1 MHSRRDFLIGAASL
15 ATVITPSRLRRPGEA
30 SAQTTAGPAWNSG
43 DVAHLLPTVNH
54 QRFLIKVSF
63 RRPQQAP
70 ALLVDRRKVPG
81 RRGDTVG
88 LFWTFDAADLQ
99 PARRY
104 ALQLLDARG
113 RALCDPWPLA
123 TFPSPSDSPARL
135 RLLIYSCA
143 GGHDALPDHKPTDV
157 STHRF
162 LTLAVRRRMLA
173 RAMSFTPDAVVAN
186 GDHIYWD
193 LRSARADLLGNSPEA
208 RKYAGV
214 FDRAQPVLGTSNEDV
229 LKKAVGPQIVDLY
242 GTTMRSTPVFF
253 LQDDH
258 DYFET
263 DEADDTLVTLPP
275 DPFMMNLARASQL
288 MYYPEFLP
296 DAHRGSGLPAGSAA
310 DRPAGVSESFGTLRY
325 GKLLELL
332 MYDCRRY
339 VTLTGPSATFVPPL
353 IEDWLQARMA
363 ASDAAHVVNMPSI
376 PPGWSAGKWGEWYAD
391 MDGGNQRLTTAIPKP
406 YWQSGWRLQHDR
418 LLQAASAMRGRV
430 PLFISGDLH
439 SIGETRIFRTSGIDL
454 RQNPVIAVLP
464 GPVGTGRPGWPSLV
478 RGLRG
483 LPPAGLDVEEGLPA
497 LEENGFMIV
506 DFTPA
511 GATLRYFRW
520 KLGQSEGSL
529 DTLEPF
535 RVTELAVPG

>member
-1 MHSRRDFLIGAASL
+1 MQTRRDFLIGAASVASL
-15 ATVITPSRLRRPGEA
+15 IASRE
-30 SAQTTAGPAWNSG
+30 SADAQNKAVAAWNSG
-43 DVAHLLPTVNH
+43 DVAHMLPTVNH
-54 QRFLIKVSF
+54 QRFLIKASF
-63 RRPQQAP
+63 KQPHAAP
-70 ALLVDRRKVPG
+70 TLLVDRRKVQG
-81 RRGDTVG
+81 RRADSLG
-88 LFWTFDAADLQ
+88 LFWTFDVAALE

-104 ALQLLDARG
+104 ELQLLDARS
-113 RALCDPWPLA
+113 RALCDPWLLA
-123 TFPSPSDSPARL
+123 TFPSPDARPARL

-143 GGHDALPDHKPTDV
+143 GGHDVLPDHKPTDV

-173 RAMSFTPDAVVAN
+173 RAMSFAPDAVVAN

-193 LRSARADLLGNSPEA
+193 LRSERADLLGMSPAA
-208 RKYAGV
+208 RAYAGV
-214 FDRAQPVLGTSNEDV
+214 FDRSQPVLGSPNEDV
-229 LKKAVGPQIVDLY
+229 LKKAVGPQVAELY

-296 DAHRGSGLPAGSAA
+296 DTHRAIGLPSAAAA

-325 GKLLELL
+325 GKLLEMLL
-332 MYDCRRY
+332 YDCRRY

-353 IEDWLQARMA
+353 IEDWLKARMA
-363 ASDAAHVVNMPSI
+363 TSDAIHVVNMPSI

-391 MDGGNQRLTTAIPKP
+391 MDGGNQQLTTKIPKP

-418 LLQAASAMRGRV
+418 LLQAASAMRDRV

-439 SIGETRIFRTSGIDL
+439 SIGETRIFKTSDINL
-454 RQNPVIAVLP
+454 RSNPVVATLP
-464 GPVGTGRPGWPSLV
+464 GPLGTGRPGWPSLV

-483 LPPAGLDVEEGLPA
+483 LPPAGLGAEEGLPA
-497 LEENGFMIV
+497 LEENGFLIA
-506 DFTPA
+506 DFTRESV
-511 GATLRYFRW
+511 TLRYFRW
-520 KLGQSEGSL
+520 KLGQPEAAL

-535 RVTELAVPG
+535 RITKL

>member
-1 MHSRRDFLIGAASL
+1 MQTRRDFLIGAASL
-15 ATVITPSRLRRPGEA
+15 ATIIPPSRLRGDGAAGSQQSTA
-30 SAQTTAGPAWNSG
+30 SAWNAG

-63 RRPQQAP
+63 TRPQRAP
-70 ALLVDRRKVPG
+70 VLLVDRRKVAG
-81 RRGDTVG
+81 RACDTRG
-88 LFWTFDAADLQ
+88 LFWIFDAAGLE
-99 PARRY
+99 PAKRY
-104 ALQLLDARG
+104 APQIIDARG
-113 RALCDPWPLA
+113 RAVCDPWPLA
-123 TFPSPSDSPARL
+123 TFPSPTDSPSRL

-143 GGHDALPDHKPTDV
+143 GGHDVLPDHKPTDV

-173 RAMSFTPDAVVAN
+173 RAMSFAPDAVVAN

-193 LRSARADLLGNSPEA
+193 LRSQRADLLGNSPAA
-208 RKYAGV
+208 RAYAGV
-214 FDRAQPVLGTSNEDV
+214 FDRTQPVFGTANEDV
-229 LKKAVGPQIVDLY
+229 LKKAVGPQIAELY

-275 DPFMMNLARASQL
+275 DAFALNLARASQL

-296 DAHRGSGLPAGSAA
+296 DAHRAPGLPSGSAA
-310 DRPAGVSESFGTLRY
+310 DRPAGISESFGTLRY
-325 GKLLELL
+325 GRLLEML

-339 VTLTGPSATFVPPL
+339 LTLTGPSGTFVPPL
-353 IEDWLQARMA
+353 IEEWLKARMA
-363 ASDAAHVVNMPSI
+363 ASDATHVVNMPSN

-391 MDGGNQRLTTAIPKP
+391 MDGGNQRLTTSVSKP

-418 LLQAASAMRGRV
+418 LLQAASAMRGRT

-439 SIGETRIFRTSGIDL
+439 SIGETRIFNTSGIDL
-454 RQNPVIAVLP
+454 RANPVVAVLP
-464 GPVGTGRPGWPSLV
+464 GTVGTGRPGWPSLV

-483 LPPAGLDVEEGLPA
+483 LPPAGLEVEEGLPA
-497 LEENGFMIV
+497 LEENGFLIA
-506 DFTPA
+506 DFTPNRT
-511 GATLRYFRW
+511 TLRYFRW
-520 KLGQSEGSL
+520 KLGQSEAAL

-535 RVTELAVPG
+535 RVTQLDV

>member
-1 MHSRRDFLIGAASL
+1 MQTRRDFLIGAASL
-15 ATVITPSRLRRPGEA
+15 ATLLASSESGETA
-30 SAQTTAGPAWNSG
+30 QSAPTAPAWNSG

-54 QRFLIKVSF
+54 QRFLIKASF
-63 RRPQQAP
+63 RTRHASAP
-70 ALLVDRRKVPG
+70 VLLVDGRKIAG
-81 RRGDTVG
+81 RPGDTRG
-88 LFWTFDAADLQ
+88 LFWGFDVGSLQ
-99 PARRY
+99 PGRQY
-104 ALQLLDARG
+104 QLQMLDARG

-123 TFPSPSDSPARL
+123 TFPDPTETPSRL

-173 RAMSFTPDAVVAN
+173 RAMSFAPDVVVAN

-193 LRSARADLLGNSPEA
+193 LRSERADLLGNSPA
-208 RKYAGV
+208 AKQYAGV
-214 FDRAQPVLGTSNEDV
+214 FDRTLPVLGSPNEEV
-229 LKKAVGPQIVDLY
+229 LKKAVGPQIAELY
-242 GTTMRSTPVFF
+242 GTTCRSTPVFF

-275 DPFMMNLARASQL
+275 DPFMLNLARASQL

-296 DAHRGSGLPAGSAA
+296 DAHRGLGLPSGSPA
-310 DRPAGVSESFGTLRY
+310 DRPAGINESFGTLRY
-325 GKLLELL
+325 GRLLEMLL
-332 MYDCRRY
+332 YDCRRY
-339 VTLTGPSATFVPPL
+339 VTLTGPSATFVPPI
-353 IEDWLQARMA
+353 IEEWLKARMSS
-363 ASDAAHVVNMPSI
+363 SDAAHVVNMPSI

-391 MDGGNQRLTTAIPKP
+391 MDAGNQKLTTSMSKP
-406 YWQSGWRLQHDR
+406 YWQPGWRLQHDR
-418 LLQAASAMRGRV
+418 LLQAASAMRERV

-439 SIGETRIFRTSGIDL
+439 SIGETRIFKTSGIDL
-454 RQNPVIAVLP
+454 RNNPVVAVLP

-483 LPPAGLDVEEGLPA
+483 LPPEGLDVEEGLPA
-497 LEENGFMIV
+497 LEENGFLIA
-506 DFTPA
+506 DFA
-511 GATLRYFRW
+511 RDEITLRYFNW
-520 KLGQSEGSL
+520 KLGRPEAAL

-535 RVTELAVPG
+535 RVTRLTA